1 MKRLFI
7 LSLIVSCQG
16 QIDKPLEGTEDT
28 KEIISQAQLEA
39 YCFYKLDDKYC
50 EVTDPTVLLNWQEDK
65 TAALSHHDIRG
76 NLFEHKGG
84 GPNGAEWNPST
95 DLFIV
100 VNQYTANFVLLQ
112 NQLEYECMSE
122 LIGGYTWISL
132 SQNEWVERLVDVTDE
147 HWKDMFPNGPTS
159 ESDDFGLENAIQPPK
174 TGQVLP
180 LTFVMNEDSTTYYFY
195 AAFGE

>member
-7 LSLIVSCQG
+7 LFLMISCQG
-16 QIDKPLEGTEDT
+16 QVDQPAEAVEET
-28 KEIISQAQLEA
+28 KELIRQAELEA

-50 EVTDPTVLLNWQEDK
+50 ETTDPAVIQNWQEDK
-65 TAALSHHDIRG
+65 AVALAHHDIRG

-95 DLFIV
+95 TIYIV
-100 VNQYTANFVLLQ
+100 VNQYPLNFKFLL
-112 NQLEYECMSE
+112 NDVEHKVMSE
-122 LIGGYTWISL
+122 IIGGYTWISL
-132 SQNEWVERLVDVTDE
+132 SQGEWEERLVDVADE
-147 HWKDMFPNGPTS
+147 HWAEMFPNGPIT
-159 ESDDFGLENAIQPPK
+159 EPDGFGSALQPPK

-180 LTFVMNEDSTTYYFY
+180 LTFVMNEDSTKFYFY

>member
-7 LSLIVSCQG
+7 LFLIVSCQG
-16 QIDKPLEGTEDT
+16 QVDQPSENLEGR
-28 KEIISQAQLEA
+28 KEIIPPAQLEA

-50 EVTDPTVLLNWQEDK
+50 EVTDQAVIQNWKKDK
-65 TAALSHHDIRG
+65 SAALSHHDIRG

-100 VNQYTANFVLLQ
+100 VNQYTVNFLLLQ
-112 NQLEYECMSE
+112 NQLEYKYMSE
-122 LIGGYTWISL
+122 LIDGYTWISL
-132 SQNEWVERLVDVTDE
+132 SQNEWEERFVDVTGE
-147 HWKDMFPNGPTS
+147 HWKEMFPNGPTN
-159 ESDDFGLENAIQPPK
+159 ESDDFGLGNAIQPPK

-180 LTFVMNEDSTTYYFY
+180 LTFLINEDSTTYYFY
-195 AAFGE
+195 AAFSE